1 MAEKRSTNWGMGA
14 LVGALLT
21 APLLALFYFGHGVFG
36 LSYVPAELFKWT
48 IDSPIGEVIVTPAK
62 EIMVDVLLA
71 LDLGRVDVVAKDA
84 ENLMA
89 LLGGLLTGVVVGVLV
104 FVIMRSSRMMQQN
117 DVFRDAMP
125 GMGFGALLGVVA
137 VLMAV
142 ENANPNVT
150 ASPSF
155 NALWIFA
162 AFTVWGALLSHSYHR
177 LPAASSEAQS
187 ALAAGTA
194 AETAAAETAAVAAS
208 ETAPAGTAAVSASTL
223 DRRQF
228 LIRLGGATATL
239 TLAGGVLGRLAES
252 TGEATQVFISESLAS
267 SLPPE
272 VIAQL
277 PPVTYTEGTL
287 SSLMEAPGTRP
298 EYTPLADHY
307 RIDISVGGAPNIDG
321 ETYRLPITGLVE
333 EPLELSI
340 QQIREEFEPVEQI
353 VTMACISNR
362 VGGSLISTTRWTGA
376 RLSAVLDH
384 AKPLADAGYLRI
396 DAADN
401 FFEWVSLEQ
410 IRADPRI
417 MLCYDWDGQPLLPKH
432 GFPLR
437 IYLPDI
443 YGMKQPKWITRFAL
457 EEEWGEGYWVRRG
470 WDEVARMRATA
481 VIDTV
486 ATHAVYYGESGAA
499 FVPIGGI
506 AHVGARGVS
515 RVQVQIDDGEWQD
528 AQIRTPLADT
538 TWAIWRYDWPFAEG
552 NHSFSVRCFEY
563 DGTPQIVERQGSR
576 PSGATG
582 LHSESAIL
590 RTSDLPTEEET

>member
-1 MAEKRSTNWGMGA
+1 MAEKQAINWGMGA
-14 LVGALLT
+14 LIGTLLT
-21 APLLALFYFGHGVFG
+21 APLLALFYFGHSVFG

-48 IDSPIGEVIVTPAK
+48 IDSAIGEVIVTPAK
-62 EIMVDVLLA
+62 EIMVDILLA

-89 LLGGLLTGVVVGVLV
+89 LLGGWVTGIAVGALV
-104 FVIMRSSRMMQQN
+104 FAIMRSSRMAQQH

-155 NALWIFA
+155 NALWVFA
-162 AFTVWGALLSHSYHR
+162 AFTVWGALLSHCYHR
-177 LPAASSEAQS
+177 LSAASKA
-187 ALAAGTA
+187 ALAT
-194 AETAAAETAAVAAS
+194 TAVADR
-208 ETAPAGTAAVSASTL
+208 EKTATSSVRTTTL

-252 TGEATQVFISESLAS
+252 TGEATQVFISDSLVS
-267 SLPPE
+267 TLPPE

-277 PPVTYTEGTL
+277 SPVRYTEGTL
-287 SSLMEAPGTRP
+287 TSLVAAPGTRP

-333 EPLELSI
+333 EPLELSLA
-340 QQIREEFEPVEQI
+340 QLREEFAAQEQI
-353 VTMACISNR
+353 VTLACISNR

-376 RLSAVLDH
+376 RLSAVLER
-384 AKPLADAGYLRI
+384 AKPLAGAGYLRI

-417 MLCYDWDGQPLLPKH
+417 MLCYDWDGQALLPKH

-443 YGMKQPKWITRFAL
+443 YGMKQPKWITRFEL
-457 EEEWGEGYWVRRG
+457 VEEWGEGYWVRRG

-486 ATHAVYYGESGAA
+486 ATDAVYRGENGAA

-515 RVQVQIDDGEWQD
+515 RVQVQVDGGEWQD

-538 TWAIWRYDWPFAEG
+538 TWVIWRYDWPFAEG
-552 NHSFSVRCFEY
+552 AHTFTVRCFEY
-563 DGTPQIVERQGSR
+563 DGTPQIAERQGSR

-582 LHSESAIL
+582 LHAEDATL
-590 RTSDLPTEEET
+590 RSHHLPAAEEA

>member
-1 MAEKRSTNWGMGA
+1 MAEKPTSGIAMGA
-14 LVGALLT
+14 IVGTLLT
-21 APLLALFYFGHGVFG
+21 APLLALFYFGRTVFG

-89 LLGGLLTGVVVGVLV
+89 LLGGLVTGIVVGAIV
-104 FVIMRSSRMMQQN
+104 FVIMRSSRMAPRH
-117 DVFRDAMP
+117 DVFRDSMP
-125 GMGFGALLGVVA
+125 GMGIGALLGVIA

-155 NALWIFA
+155 NALWIFVL
-162 AFTVWGALLSHSYHR
+162 FTLWGAALSHVYHHLPSR
-177 LPAASSEAQS
+177 EQPVTEPAAESVS
-187 ALAAGTA
+187 
-194 AETAAAETAAVAAS
+194 VAA
-208 ETAPAGTAAVSASTL
+208 TASATAL

-239 TLAGGVLGRLAES
+239 TIAGGVLGRLADQTAEI
-252 TGEATQVFISESLAS
+252 AQVAISETLAS
-267 SLPPE
+267 TVPPE

-277 PPVTYTEGTL
+277 PPVSYTEGTL
-287 SSLMEAPGTRP
+287 ASLMAAPGTRP
-298 EYTPLADHY
+298 EYTPLANHY
-307 RIDISVGGAPNIDG
+307 RIDISVGGSPNIDG

-333 EPLELSI
+333 EPLELSL
-340 QQIREEFEPVEQI
+340 QQLREEFEPVEQI
-353 VTMACISNR
+353 VTLACISNR

-376 RLSAVLDH
+376 RLSEVLDR
-384 AKPLADAGYLRI
+384 AKPLANAGFIRI

-410 IRADPRI
+410 IRSDSRVI
-417 MLCYDWDGQPLLPKH
+417 LCYDWDGQPLLPKH

-443 YGMKQPKWITRFAL
+443 FGMKQPKWITSF
-457 EEEWGEGYWVRRG
+457 EVVEEWGEGYWVRRG

-486 ATHAVYYGESGAA
+486 ATDSVYEDGDGNA

-515 RVQVQIDDGEWQD
+515 RVQVQIDGGEWQD

-538 TWAIWRYDWPFAEG
+538 TWVIWRYDWPFEEG
-552 NHSFSVRCFEY
+552 MHSFTVRCFEY
-563 DGTPQIVERQGSR
+563 DGTPQIATRQGSR

-582 LHSESAIL
+582 LHSDDAML
-590 RTSDLPTEEET
+590 RESDLPVSEET